1 MLRRAAAEIVATT
14 EREDVMSDTTT
25 EAATVGTRMTREFVE
40 VAPEDTVGEVAERLA
55 AADTGSALVVAYG
68 RLVGILTSRDL
79 LRCLASRSHPSDAR
93 VREWMTE
100 EPVVVDAGLPAEEAV
115 RLMAAG
121 GFHHLPVVDG
131 ERPVGV
137 VGLRALVRP

>member
-1 MLRRAAAEIVATT
+1 
-14 EREDVMSDTTT
+14 MSETTT
-25 EAATVGTRMTREFVE
+25 QHATVGERMTREFVE

-55 AADTGSALVVAYG
+55 AADTGSALVVSYG

-100 EPVVVDAGLPAEEAV
+100 DPVAVDADLPAADAV
-115 RLMAAG
+115 RLMTDG
-121 GFHHLPVVDG
+121 GFHHLPVVEG
-131 ERPVGV
+131 PHPVGV
-137 VGLRALVRP
+137 VGLRALLGP